1 MSGKSLADRVSQ
13 FVHMWTLYGGY
24 RPLGSAVIMAA
35 HGDSGFTLHMVR
47 PSGECYVNTFFKFL
61 YFL

>member
-1 MSGKSLADRVSQ
+1 
-13 FVHMWTLYGGY
+13 MWTLYGGY